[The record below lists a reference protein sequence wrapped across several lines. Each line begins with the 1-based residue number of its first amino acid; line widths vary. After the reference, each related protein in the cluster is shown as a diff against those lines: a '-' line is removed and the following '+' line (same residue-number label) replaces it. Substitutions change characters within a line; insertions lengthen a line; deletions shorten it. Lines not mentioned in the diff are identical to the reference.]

1 MKIKE
6 VLNNIIFLPKSL
18 NYNENI
24 SAYSLLKGSS
34 YFEFHE
40 AISEKDIF
48 NALIK
53 NPDCLSQWLVYSE
66 DRRSTPNW
74 YFTQQIKKGTYIVGF
89 YPPQK
94 DVKETEYANMAEAC
108 AAFIKKHI
116 ELMRRL

>member
-6 VLNNIIFLPKSL
+6 ILTSIIFLPKSL
-18 NYNENI
+18 YDNENI
-24 SAYSLLKGSS
+24 SAYSLLKASG

-40 AISEKDIF
+40 AIGEKDIF

-53 NPDCLSQWLVYSE
+53 NPECLSQWLVYSE
-66 DRRSTPNW
+66 DRRSTHSW
-74 YFTQQIKKGTYIVGF
+74 YFTQQIEKGTYIVGF

-94 DVKETEYANMAEAC
+94 DVKETEYSNIVEAC

-116 ELMRRL
+116 ELMRGL